1 MASSSILVG
10 EVLNTLFEDNS
21 DPSDDELSE
30 DDDGYIYG
38 YLGGRILCRPESPV
52 YFSNEDEVAGISGG
66 PSVEESFLEDR
77 FEDMDDSPRP
87 ISDLVIP
94 PSTTSGETSEHA
106 TPEAEPQVEFY
117 SEVIT
122 ATSNDMVSLHSHAHK
137 NIQ

>member
-1 MASSSILVG
+1 MASSSFSAG
-10 EVLNTLFEDNS
+10 EVLDTLFEDNS
-21 DPSDDELSE
+21 DLSDDELSE

-52 YFSNEDEVAGISGG
+52 HFSNEDEVAGISLG
-66 PSVEESFLEDR
+66 PSIEESFLEDR
-77 FEDMDDSPRP
+77 FEDMDDSPHP

-122 ATSNDMVSLHSHAHK
+122 ATSNDMVSMHSHAHK
-137 NIQ
+137 HIQ